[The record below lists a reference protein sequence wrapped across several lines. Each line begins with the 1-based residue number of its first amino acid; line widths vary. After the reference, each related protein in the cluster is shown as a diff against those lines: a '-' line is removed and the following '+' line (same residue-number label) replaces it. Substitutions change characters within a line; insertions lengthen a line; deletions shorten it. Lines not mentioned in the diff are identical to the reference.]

1 MANLIDNSYF
11 TGEINLPGE
20 LLTGQFATI
29 DSYIAKYEKDFLIKL
44 LGYDVYKDLL
54 ANPLDYSGLID
65 GAEYVVNFNGEKT
78 VKWIGLVNDEK
89 ISPIAY
95 YVYYHFMR
103 DLATATASIGQTVPT
118 AENATVVSMSH
129 KLTFAW
135 NAMMDLYGGFTD
147 PPIRPTA
154 YRYLREIK
162 PDKWLFTHMERQ
174 NLWSL

>member
-20 LLTGQFATI
+20 LLTGTFATI
-29 DSYIAKYEKDFLIKL
+29 DSYIAKYEKEFLIKL

-54 ANPLDYSGLID
+54 ANPLNYAGLIN
-65 GAEYVVNFNGEKT
+65 GEEYSVQFNGAKT
-78 VKWIGLVNDEK
+78 VKWIGLKNTEK

-103 DLATATASIGQTVPT
+103 DLATATATTGQTMPIS
-118 AENATVVSMSH
+118 ENSAVISMSH
-129 KLTFAW
+129 KLVFAW
-135 NAMMDLYGGFTD
+135 NAMIELYGSYRDSQIT
-147 PPIRPTA
+147 PSA
-154 YRYLREIK
+154 YRYLYQNQ
-162 PDKWLFTHMERQ
+162 PDKWIFTHIENQ

>member
-20 LLTGQFATI
+20 LLTGSFATM
-29 DSYIAKYEKDFLIKL
+29 DSYIEKYEKDFLIKL
-44 LGYDVYKDLL
+44 LGYTTYKDFL
-54 ANPLDYSGLID
+54 ANPSTYAGLIN
-65 GAEYVVNFNGEKT
+65 GAEYTMQYNGLKT
-78 VKWIGLVNDEK
+78 VRWNGLVNDDL

-103 DLATATASIGQTVPT
+103 DLATSTATVGVTMANS
-118 AENATVVSMSH
+118 ENSSVVSMSH

-135 NAMMDLYGGFTD
+135 NAMMELYGGYTD
-147 PPIRPTA
+147 SAIASTA
-154 YRYLREIK
+154 YRYLYHSK
-162 PDKWLFTHMERQ
+162 PTDWIFTHMERQ